1 MNVKEQIE
9 TYFSEGK
16 YHEVI
21 ELCSQIL
28 NDDKDNSSIL
38 LNRID
43 SYIKINKYDEALI
56 DAIHCTKINPDLVE
70 YWEKLGIIL
79 YNQCDYSDA
88 LIVYNKANELN
99 PCDEYEK
106 MILEIKK
113 KISTNSLSTNSLP
126 NDSLPTNSLPTNSL
140 PTNSLPNDSLP
151 TNSLPNDSLPTN
163 SLPTNS
169 LPTNSL
175 PSDKKNFLVEDI
187 FSKMLNTV
195 VDNPKLFEKLSDTTF
210 QSKVLSMQS
219 NPIEALKDQEIIDIM
234 MEMMKGIP
242 K

>member
-126 NDSLPTNSLPTNSL
+126 NDSLPTNSLP
-140 PTNSLPNDSLP
+140 
-151 TNSLPNDSLPTN
+151 NDSLPTN